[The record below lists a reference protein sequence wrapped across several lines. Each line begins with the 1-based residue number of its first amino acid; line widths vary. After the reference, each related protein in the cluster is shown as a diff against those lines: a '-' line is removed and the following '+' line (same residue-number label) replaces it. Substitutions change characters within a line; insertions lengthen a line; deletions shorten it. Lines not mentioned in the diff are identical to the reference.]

1 MMHFEMDE
9 KQLTN
14 VLQSIE
20 DVEKLIEVYGK

>member
-1 MMHFEMDE
+1 MMQFEMDE